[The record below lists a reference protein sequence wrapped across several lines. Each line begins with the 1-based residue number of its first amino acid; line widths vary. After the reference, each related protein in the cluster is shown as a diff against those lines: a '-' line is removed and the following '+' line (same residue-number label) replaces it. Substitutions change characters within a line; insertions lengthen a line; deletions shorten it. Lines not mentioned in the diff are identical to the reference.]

1 MTKRFAQR
9 NQGASGA
16 GTTSWTPRMRL
27 TVLGTRGSISTSGP
41 QYAAY
46 GGATSCYL
54 VEAGGERI
62 FLDAGT
68 GLAMAP
74 DLAADTVTILVS
86 HLHLDHIGGLA
97 MYSRLSTPGTLTRLI
112 LPTQTAEEGRQV
124 LDALFAPPLWPLRLG
139 QLEGKLAVEALP
151 ADGTLTLG
159 SVSVSSV
166 EGNHPGG
173 CKAFRVEHDGKSVT
187 YVTDYEREDAS
198 FARLV
203 VLAEGTDLLLVDGQ
217 YTDDE
222 LAAHTGFG
230 HATPSVGL
238 DLMRQ
243 SGAKRLLVIHHDPR
257 STDKT
262 LRARERALGNPVV
275 RFAHERE
282 VVEL

>member
-9 NQGASGA
+9 DQGASGA

-54 VEAGGERI
+54 VEAGGEHI

-97 MYSRLSTPGTLTRLI
+97 MYGRLSTPGTRTRLI
-112 LPTQTAEEGRQV
+112 LPTQTAEEGRQA
-124 LDALFAPPLWPLRLG
+124 LDALFAPPLWPLRLD
-139 QLEGKLAVEALP
+139 QLEGELAVEALP

-159 SVSVSSV
+159 SVSVRAV

-203 VLAEGTDLLLVDGQ
+203 ALAEGTDLLLVDGQ
-217 YTDDE
+217 YADEE
-222 LAAHTGFG
+222 LAAHAGFG

-282 VVEL
+282 VIEL